1 MRLKGYFVCL
11 FLATAI
17 AAFLVETNQQG
28 KLHGQAILPGVRS
41 AANFRPARAAA
52 VGSRSRVACAV
63 DRDCA
68 SSFSLPMTIEANQ
81 GQAEPRAKFIARGQ
95 GITAL
100 MTTEGIEVVVG
111 SAQKGTAGR
120 VVKIKFGRE
129 LAEDKPISQSG
140 ESTAEK
146 TKRPRRASSA
156 APGGA
161 HSRRRRKSGGA
172 SGTSR
177 RRRARKKAARPRIR
191 RKRAAGNSAP
201 TQRQVPHQ
209 TAPMIPTAPREKNPP
224 SGDAGS
230 LQWHGDGRLAAETN
244 YFLGNDPANWRTH
257 VQHFSRVIARA
268 VLPGVDVVAY
278 GNERALEYDLRVA
291 PGVDA
296 RGLRLQISG
305 ADGMKLDVNGDLVI
319 IAAGREIRM
328 KKPAMYEEMTGEEL
342 SNSDSANLKLQR
354 RPVAGGYTIEADG
367 TVGFRIDAADVA
379 TRLDQAKLSMRGTK
393 NFAGLGTLVIDPSLS
408 VSYSTF
414 LGGTG
419 DDSAT
424 SVKVDSS
431 GNVYVS
437 GTTTSAATFSE
448 TSTPPTK
455 LGPGGGASDYFVAKI
470 EPATPARCGLN
481 PPAYCLAYLTF
492 IGGSGDEEGGFL
504 AVDANGNAAIA
515 GTTTSSDFPV
525 FPVTGGSA
533 GMTGANNA
541 TITEIDP
548 HGAHLVFSTL
558 FGGNGAEAT
567 QGPGGIAVDNSG
579 NVFVAMDTSSTN
591 LPVTNALPGAFQPVY
606 GGGIS
611 DGFLAVFQPPSAPG
625 TPATLIYFTYLGLNA
640 QASVAGVAV
649 DSDGN
654 AFLAGF
660 TSNPNGTLNTTNG
673 FQPNYGGD
681 PFDGFV
687 MKIIPFGTEA
697 GLSYA
702 TFLGGGSSDKALA
715 IAVGANLPATA
726 YVTGSTQSSN
736 FPIDGS
742 VTALQ
747 TSLKGTTNA
756 FLAVI
761 SQETTGVTSL
771 AYSSY
776 LGGSETDTGQ
786 SVWFGAVNQ
795 IYVAGT
801 TTSFDFPRQD
811 NFQPF
816 NGDSDAFVT
825 MLDPTSAGT
834 ASLLY
839 STFLGGTAPIGVTA
853 GSSGNA
859 VTVDPSGNVYV
870 VGATTTADFPRAGN
884 PMNGIQPTCASCQL
898 SPPGNDAFVVKI
910 AASSMANPSVSF
922 GLANVNFGSQPVG
935 TANTAQLP
943 VAIINTG
950 NAPLTISGISITGA
964 NSGDFSAV
972 NPEPCLASPISVGS
986 SCAFEMQ
993 FAPSVVGPEGAFLSV
1008 SENTLVPGNPQV
1020 LALLGTGAGPLAVPS
1035 PTSISFGSVPV
1046 GTTPSQAVTLRNT
1059 GNQTLL
1065 ITNIAVAGNNI
1076 AQFPLSAD
1084 TCASS
1089 LSPGV
1094 SCGFSI
1100 TFTPSATGTFSAA
1113 VNITDNSGN
1122 LSGAV
1127 QAVPLTG
1134 TATPEAPLLDISP
1147 SALAFPAQAVG
1158 STSGNQTVT
1167 VVNQGSGT
1175 LNISAIA
1182 VSGSGASS
1190 FGIVPAGSSPCPPS
1204 GTLASAASCTV
1215 TINFAP
1221 LSSGTKNAS
1230 LSLSDNASGSPQMV
1244 SLTGTG
1250 VAPAITL
1257 SASSLTFG
1265 AQPAGTASTPQ
1276 NVTLSNPGTTSLGI
1290 SGIVLNGT
1298 NPTDFIE
1305 TNNCPQSLGVS
1316 ASCVITVKFDP
1327 SATGSSSRTASVS
1340 VSDNAPQSPQT
1351 IALAGSVTVAT
1362 VSVSPATITFG
1373 NQVAGGTSSPVAVT
1387 VKNTGQGALTVSGA
1401 SVTDTTDFTLK
1412 NNCTGAVP
1420 AAGTCTVQVTF
1431 QPAAPASGAQCGSTT
1446 GAKSA
1451 TLTLTDNATD
1461 SPQSVMLSGTA
1472 TDFCPDPPTVGG
1484 TSQTVPAGATAVF
1497 DLDITSMDD
1506 FAGTVGLACT
1516 GAVPGAGSCTT
1527 SPSTV
1532 NVPKNGQAPF
1542 VANIPTGSSLVR
1554 PKARDFR
1561 SPPWNWY
1568 LILIALL
1575 LLLGLASLS
1584 RRAAQLSASLG
1595 ENQQPG
1601 TASRLYRQRMTR
1613 VAQACSLLIM
1623 LALVMSAC
1631 GSGGGGGSSVP
1642 QPNTYSFTVTATAGG
1657 TTRTIALTLTVQ

>member
-11 FLATAI
+11 LLVTAI
-17 AAFLVETNQQG
+17 AAFLVGTNQQG
-28 KLHGQAILPGVRS
+28 KLHGHASLSNARS
-41 AANFRPARAAA
+41 AANQRPASVAA

-81 GQAEPRAKFIARGQ
+81 GQAEPRVKFIARGQ

-120 VVKIKFGRE
+120 VVKLRFGRE
-129 LAEDKPISQSG
+129 LAEDRPISQSG

-156 APGGA
+156 APGAA

-177 RRRARKKAARPRIR
+177 HRRARKKAARPRVR
-191 RKRAAGNSAP
+191 RKRAAGDSAP
-201 TQRQVPHQ
+201 AQKQVPHQ

-244 YFLGNDPANWRTH
+244 YFLGNDPAKWRTH

-268 VLPGVDVVAY
+268 VLPGVDVIAY

-296 RGLRLQISG
+296 RSLRVQISG

-319 IAAGREIRM
+319 LASGREIRM

-354 RPVAGGYTIEADG
+354 RPVAGGYAIEADG

-379 TRLDQAKLSMRGTK
+379 ARLDQAKLSRRGMK
-393 NFAGLGTLVIDPSLS
+393 NIAGLGTLVIDPSLS

-431 GNVYVS
+431 GKVYVS

-448 TSTPPTK
+448 SSKK
-455 LGPGGGASDYFVAKI
+455 LGPGGGASDYFIAKLD
-470 EPATPARCGLN
+470 PTKSGLN
-481 PPAYCLAYLTF
+481 SLLYLTF

-515 GTTTSSDFPV
+515 GTTTSTDFPV
-525 FPVTGGSA
+525 TDGSTRTAGSNDATVTEVNAAGSQF
-533 GMTGANNA
+533 
-541 TITEIDP
+541 
-548 HGAHLVFSTL
+548 VFSTL

-567 QGPGGIAVDNSG
+567 QGPGGIAMDSSG
-579 NVFVAMDTSSTN
+579 NVFVAMDTNSTD
-591 LPVTNALPGAFQPVY
+591 LTTTTGAFQTAY
-606 GGGIS
+606 GGGVS
-611 DGFLAVFQPPSAPG
+611 DGFLVKLGPTS
-625 TPATLIYFTYLGLNA
+625 TPTLMYCTYLGLNA

-649 DSDGN
+649 DSAGN
-654 AFLAGF
+654 AFLAGY
-660 TSNPNGTLNTTNG
+660 TSNPNGTMNTANG
-673 FQPNYGGD
+673 FQTSYGGD
-681 PFDGFV
+681 PFDGLV
-687 MKIIPFGTEA
+687 MKITPA
-697 GLSYA
+697 GNGAADLSYA
-702 TFLGGGSSDKALA
+702 TFLGGASSDKALA

-736 FPIDGS
+736 FPTDSSI
-742 VTALQ
+742 TALQ
-747 TSLKGTTNA
+747 TGLKGTTNA
-756 FLAVI
+756 FLSVI
-761 SQETTGVTSL
+761 SQSPTTGMTSL

-776 LGGSETDTGQ
+776 LGGAGTDAGQ
-786 SVWFGAVNQ
+786 SVWFDAVNQ
-795 IYVAGT
+795 IYVTGT
-801 TTSFDFPRQD
+801 TTSWNFPWQD

-816 NGDSDAFVT
+816 NGDSAAFVT
-825 MLDPTSAGT
+825 KLDPTSSAA

-839 STFLGGTAPIGVTA
+839 STPLGGTAPVGATA
-853 GSSGNA
+853 GTSGNA
-859 VTVDPSGNVYV
+859 IAVDSSANVYV
-870 VGATTTADFPRAGN
+870 AGATSTADFPRAGN
-884 PMNGIQPTCASCQL
+884 PMNGIQITCASCQQ
-898 SPPGNDAFVVKI
+898 SPPENDAFVVKI
-910 AASSMANPSVSF
+910 TSSAAANPSVSF
-922 GLANVNFGSQPVG
+922 SSANVNFGSQPVG
-935 TANTAQLP
+935 VPNNAQLP
-943 VAIINTG
+943 VAIMNTG
-950 NAPLTISGISITGA
+950 DAPLSISSISITGA

-972 NPEPCLASPISVGS
+972 NPEPCLASPISAGS

-993 FAPSVVGPEGAFLSV
+993 FAASVVGIEGAFLSV
-1008 SENTLVPGNPQV
+1008 SDSAPGNPQV

-1046 GTTPSQAVTLRNT
+1046 GTTPSQAITLMNT

-1084 TCASS
+1084 TCPSS

-1127 QAVPLTG
+1127 QTIPLTG
-1134 TATPEAPLLDISP
+1134 TATPAAPLLNISP
-1147 SALAFPAQAVG
+1147 TALAFAAQAVG

-1175 LNISAIA
+1175 LNISGIT

-1190 FGIVPAGSSPCPPS
+1190 FGIVPAGSSPCPSS

-1215 TINFAP
+1215 TINFSP
-1221 LSSGTKNAS
+1221 SSSGTKSAS
-1230 LSLSDNASGSPQMV
+1230 LSLSDNAAGSPQTV
-1244 SLTGTG
+1244 SLTGTA
-1250 VAPAITL
+1250 VASAITL

-1265 AQPAGTASTPQ
+1265 AQPAGTASSPQ

-1290 SGIVLNGT
+1290 SGIILNGT

-1327 SATGSSSRTASVS
+1327 SATGSSSRTASIS
-1340 VSDNAPQSPQT
+1340 ISDNAPQSPQT
-1351 IALAGSVTVAT
+1351 VALAGSVTVAT

-1595 ENQQPG
+1595 ENQQLG

>member
-1 MRLKGYFVCL
+1 MRLKGYFACL
-11 FLATAI
+11 FLVTAI
-17 AAFLVETNQQG
+17 AAFLVGTNQQG
-28 KLHGQAILPGVRS
+28 KSHGQAILPGVRS
-41 AANFRPARAAA
+41 AANQRPARSAA
-52 VGSRSRVACAV
+52 VGSRSRVVCAV

-81 GQAEPRAKFIARGQ
+81 GQAEPRVKFIARGQ

-100 MTTEGIEVVVG
+100 MTAEGIEVVVG
-111 SAQKGTAGR
+111 SAQKGMAGR
-120 VVKIKFGRE
+120 VVKLRFGGE
-129 LAEDKPISQSG
+129 LAEDRPISQSG
-140 ESTAEK
+140 ESTPEK

-161 HSRRRRKSGGA
+161 HSRRRKKSGGA

-177 RRRARKKAARPRIR
+177 HRRARKKAARPRVR
-191 RKRAAGNSAP
+191 RKRAAGDSAP

-209 TAPMIPTAPREKNPP
+209 TAPVIPTAPREKNPP
-224 SGDAGS
+224 SGDAGG

-244 YFLGNDPANWRTH
+244 YFLGNDPAKWRTH
-257 VQHFSRVIARA
+257 VQHFPRVIARA

-291 PGVDA
+291 PGVDG

-305 ADGMKLDVNGDLVI
+305 ADGMKLDANGDLVI
-319 IAAGREIRM
+319 LAAGREIRM
-328 KKPAMYEEMTGEEL
+328 KKPAMYEETIA
-342 SNSDSANLKLQR
+342 SDSAHRKSSNPELQR
-354 RPVAGGYTIEADG
+354 RAVAGGYTIEANG

-379 TRLDQAKLSMRGTK
+379 TRLDQAKLSRPGAK
-393 NFAGLGTLVIDPSLS
+393 NLAGVGTLVIDPSLS

-424 SVKVDSS
+424 SVTVDSS
-431 GNVYVS
+431 GKVYVS
-437 GTTTSAATFSE
+437 GTTTSATTFSE
-448 TSTPPTK
+448 SSKK
-455 LGPGGGASDYFVAKI
+455 LGPGGGASDYFIAKI
-470 EPATPARCGLN
+470 DPTKNGLN
-481 PPAYCLAYLTF
+481 SLVYLTF

-515 GTTTSSDFPV
+515 GTTTSTDFPV
-525 FPVTGGSA
+525 TDGSTRTAGSNDATVTEVNAAGSQ
-533 GMTGANNA
+533 
-541 TITEIDP
+541 
-548 HGAHLVFSTL
+548 LVFSTL

-567 QGPGGIAVDNSG
+567 QGPGGIAMDNSG
-579 NVFVAMDTSSTN
+579 NVFVAMDTNSTD
-591 LPVTNALPGAFQPVY
+591 LTTTTGAFQTAY
-606 GGGIS
+606 GGGVS
-611 DGFLAVFQPPSAPG
+611 DGFLAIVGPTS
-625 TPATLIYFTYLGLNA
+625 TPTLKYSTYLGLSA

-649 DSDGN
+649 DSAGN

-660 TSNPNGTLNTTNG
+660 TSNPNGTMNTANG
-673 FQPNYGGD
+673 FQTTYGGD

-687 MKIIPFGTEA
+687 MKIIPA
-697 GLSYA
+697 GNGAADLSYA
-702 TFLGGGSSDKALA
+702 TFLGGGNSDKALA

-736 FPIDGS
+736 FPTDGS

-756 FLAVI
+756 FLSVI
-761 SQETTGVTSL
+761 SQSPTTGMTSL

-801 TTSFDFPRQD
+801 TTSWDFPWED

-825 MLDPTSAGT
+825 MLDPTSAGA

-839 STFLGGTAPIGVTA
+839 STPLGGTAPVGATA
-853 GSSGNA
+853 GTSGNA
-859 VTVDPSGNVYV
+859 IAADASGNVYV
-870 VGATTTADFPRAGN
+870 AGATSTADFPRAGN
-884 PMNGIQPTCASCQL
+884 PMNGIQITCASCQQ
-898 SPPGNDAFVVKI
+898 SPPENDAFVVKI
-910 AASSMANPSVSF
+910 TPSAAANPSVSF
-922 GLANVNFGSQPVG
+922 SSANLNFGSQPVG
-935 TANTAQLP
+935 MPNNAQLP

-950 NAPLTISGISITGA
+950 DAPLSISSISITGA

-972 NPEPCLASPISVGS
+972 NPAPCLASPISAGS

-993 FAPSVVGPEGAFLSV
+993 FAASVVGIEGAFLSV
-1008 SENTLVPGNPQV
+1008 SDSAPGSPQV

-1035 PTSISFGSVPV
+1035 PMSISFGSVPV
-1046 GTTPSQAVTLRNT
+1046 GTSPSQAITLMNA

-1084 TCASS
+1084 TCPSS

-1100 TFTPSATGTFSAA
+1100 TFTPSATGTFSAT
-1113 VNITDNSGN
+1113 VNVTDNSGN
-1122 LSGAV
+1122 LPGAV
-1127 QAVPLTG
+1127 QTIPLTG
-1134 TATPEAPLLDISP
+1134 TATAAAPILNISP
-1147 SALAFPAQAVG
+1147 TALEFAAQAVG
-1158 STSGNQTVT
+1158 STSGNQVVT

-1175 LNISAIA
+1175 LNISGIA
-1182 VSGSGASS
+1182 VTGGGASS
-1190 FGIVPAGSSPCPPS
+1190 FGIVPAGSSPCPSS

-1221 LSSGTKNAS
+1221 LSSGTKSAS
-1230 LSLSDNASGSPQMV
+1230 LSLSDNATGSPQTV
-1244 SLTGTG
+1244 SLTGTA

-1290 SGIVLNGT
+1290 SGIVLNGA

-1327 SATGSSSRTASVS
+1327 SATGSSSRTASIS
-1340 VSDNAPQSPQT
+1340 ISDNAPQSPQT
-1351 IALAGSVTVAT
+1351 VALAGSVTVAT
-1362 VSVSPATITFG
+1362 VSVSPATISFG
-1373 NQVAGGTSSPVAVT
+1373 SQVVGGTSSPVAVT

-1401 SVTDTTDFTLK
+1401 SVSDTTDFTLK
-1412 NNCTGAVP
+1412 NNCTAAVP
-1420 AAGTCTVQVTF
+1420 DGGTCTVQITF
-1431 QPAAPASGAQCGSTT
+1431 KPAAPASGAQCGSTS
-1446 GAKSA
+1446 GAKTA

-1461 SPQSVMLSGTA
+1461 SPQSVMLNGTA

-1484 TSQTVPAGATAVF
+1484 TSQTVPAGTTAVF
-1497 DLDITSMDD
+1497 NLDITSMDG

-1532 NVPKNGQAPF
+1532 NVPKNGQAAF

-1554 PKARDFR
+1554 PKARDFK
-1561 SPPWNWY
+1561 SLPWNRY
-1568 LILIALL
+1568 PMAIALL
-1575 LLLGLASLS
+1575 SLLGLASLS
-1584 RRAAQLSASLG
+1584 RRAAQASASLR
-1595 ENQQPG
+1595 ENQRPR
-1601 TASRLYRQRMTR
+1601 TASLLYRQRMTR
-1613 VAQACSLLIM
+1613 VAQACSLLLM
-1623 LALVMSAC
+1623 LAFAISAC
-1631 GSGGGGGSSVP
+1631 GRGGGGGSSVT

>member
-1 MRLKGYFVCL
+1 
-11 FLATAI
+11 
-17 AAFLVETNQQG
+17 
-28 KLHGQAILPGVRS
+28 
-41 AANFRPARAAA
+41 
-52 VGSRSRVACAV
+52 
-63 DRDCA
+63 
-68 SSFSLPMTIEANQ
+68 
-81 GQAEPRAKFIARGQ
+81 
-95 GITAL
+95 
-100 MTTEGIEVVVG
+100 
-111 SAQKGTAGR
+111 
-120 VVKIKFGRE
+120 
-129 LAEDKPISQSG
+129 
-140 ESTAEK
+140 
-146 TKRPRRASSA
+146 
-156 APGGA
+156 
-161 HSRRRRKSGGA
+161 
-172 SGTSR
+172 
-177 RRRARKKAARPRIR
+177 
-191 RKRAAGNSAP
+191 
-201 TQRQVPHQ
+201 VPHQ
-209 TAPMIPTAPREKNPP
+209 TAPTIPTAPRDKNPP

-244 YFLGNDPANWRTH
+244 YFLGNDPAKWRTH
-257 VQHFSRVIARA
+257 VQHFSRVVARG

-319 IAAGREIRM
+319 LAAGREIRM
-328 KKPAMYEEMTGEEL
+328 KKPAMYEEAIA
-342 SNSDSANLKLQR
+342 SDSAYIKSSNPELQR
-354 RPVAGGYTIEADG
+354 RPVTGGYTIEGDG

-379 TRLDQAKLSMRGTK
+379 ARLDQAKLSRPGAK
-393 NFAGLGTLVIDPSLS
+393 NLAGMGTLVIDPSLS

-419 DDSAT
+419 DDIAT
-424 SVKVDSS
+424 SITVDSS
-431 GNVYVS
+431 GKIYVS
-437 GTTTSAATFSE
+437 GTTTSAGTFSE
-448 TSTPPTK
+448 SSKK
-455 LGPGGGASDYFVAKI
+455 LGPGGGTSDYFIAKI
-470 EPATPARCGLN
+470 DPTKSGLN
-481 PPAYCLAYLTF
+481 SLLYLTF
-492 IGGSGDEEGGFL
+492 IGGSGDEEGGLL
-504 AVDANGNAAIA
+504 AVDANGNSAIA
-515 GTTTSSDFPV
+515 GTTTSTDFPV
-525 FPVTGGSA
+525 TDGSSRTAGSNDATVTEVNAAGSQ
-533 GMTGANNA
+533 
-541 TITEIDP
+541 
-548 HGAHLVFSTL
+548 LVFSTL

-567 QGPGGIAVDNSG
+567 QGPGGIAMDSSG
-579 NVFVAMDTSSTN
+579 NVYVAMDTNSTN
-591 LPVTNALPGAFQPVY
+591 LPTTNTTTLQAFQTAY
-606 GGGIS
+606 GGGVS
-611 DGFLAVFQPPSAPG
+611 DGFLVKLGPTS
-625 TPATLIYFTYLGLNA
+625 TPTLMYCTYLGLNA

-649 DSDGN
+649 DSAGD

-660 TSNPNGTLNTTNG
+660 TSNPNGTMNTANG
-673 FQPNYGGD
+673 FQTSYGGD

-687 MKIIPFGTEA
+687 MKIMPA
-697 GLSYA
+697 GNGAADLSYA
-702 TFLGGGSSDKALA
+702 TFLGGASSDKALA

-736 FPIDGS
+736 FPTNGS

-756 FLAVI
+756 FLSVI
-761 SQETTGVTSL
+761 SQDPTTGMTSL

-776 LGGSETDTGQ
+776 LGGAGTDAGQ
-786 SVWFGAVNQ
+786 SVWFDAVNQ
-795 IYVAGT
+795 IYVTGT
-801 TTSFDFPRQD
+801 TTSWDFPWQD

-825 MLDPTSAGT
+825 MLDPTSSAA

-839 STFLGGTAPIGVTA
+839 STPLGGTAPVAATA
-853 GSSGNA
+853 GTIGNA
-859 VTVDPSGNVYV
+859 IAVDASGNVYV
-870 VGATTTADFPRAGN
+870 AGATSTADFPRAGN
-884 PMNGIQPTCASCQL
+884 PMNGIQITCASCQQ
-898 SPPGNDAFVVKI
+898 SPPENDAFVVKI
-910 AASSMANPSVSF
+910 TPSAATNPSVSF
-922 GLANVNFGSQPVG
+922 SSANVNFGSQPVG
-935 TANTAQLP
+935 MPNNAQLP
-943 VAIINTG
+943 VAIMNTG
-950 NAPLTISGISITGA
+950 DAPLSISSISITGA

-972 NPEPCLASPISVGS
+972 NPAPCLASPISSGS

-993 FAPSVVGPEGAFLSV
+993 FAASVVGIEGAFLSV
-1008 SENTLVPGNPQV
+1008 SDTAPGNPQV

-1035 PTSISFGSVPV
+1035 PPSVNFGSVPV
-1046 GTTPSQAVTLRNT
+1046 GTTPSQTITLRNT

-1084 TCASS
+1084 TCPSS
-1089 LSPGV
+1089 LAPGV

-1100 TFTPSATGTFSAA
+1100 TFTPSATGTFSAT
-1113 VNITDNSGN
+1113 VNVTDNSGN

-1127 QAVPLTG
+1127 QTIPLTG
-1134 TATPEAPLLDISP
+1134 TATPAAPLLNISP
-1147 SALAFPAQAVG
+1147 TALAFAAQAVG
-1158 STSGNQTVT
+1158 STSGNQVVT

-1182 VSGSGASS
+1182 VAGSGASN
-1190 FGIVPAGSSPCPPS
+1190 FGIVPAGSNPCPSS

-1221 LSSGTKNAS
+1221 LSGGTKSAS
-1230 LSLSDNASGSPQMV
+1230 LSLSDNAAGSPQTV
-1244 SLTGTG
+1244 PLSGTA

-1265 AQPAGTASTPQ
+1265 AQPAGMASTPQ

-1327 SATGSSSRTASVS
+1327 SATGSSSRTASIS
-1340 VSDNAPQSPQT
+1340 ISDNAPQSPQT
-1351 IALAGSVTVAT
+1351 VALAGSVTVAT
-1362 VSVSPATITFG
+1362 VSVSPATISFG
-1373 NQVAGGTSSPVAVT
+1373 SQVVGGRSSPVAVT
-1387 VKNTGQGALTVSGA
+1387 VKNTGQAALTVSGA

-1420 AAGTCTVQVTF
+1420 AGGTCTLQITF
-1431 QPAAPASGAQCGSTT
+1431 APAAPVTGAQCGSTT

-1461 SPQSVMLSGTA
+1461 SPQSVMLNGTA

-1484 TSQTVPAGATAVF
+1484 TSQTVPAGTTAVF
-1497 DLDITSMDD
+1497 NLDITSMDG

-1554 PKARDFR
+1554 PKARDFK
-1561 SPPWNWY
+1561 SPPWNRY
-1568 LILIALL
+1568 PMVIALL
-1575 LLLGLASLS
+1575 SLLGLASLS
-1584 RRAAQLSASLG
+1584 RRAVQLSASLR
-1595 ENQQPG
+1595 ENQRPR

-1613 VAQACSLLIM
+1613 AVQPCSLLLM
-1623 LALVMSAC
+1623 LALAMSAC
-1631 GSGGGGGSSVP
+1631 GSGGGGSSVT

>member
-11 FLATAI
+11 LLVTAI
-17 AAFLVETNQQG
+17 AAFLVGTNQQG
-28 KLHGQAILPGVRS
+28 KLHGHASLSNARS
-41 AANFRPARAAA
+41 AANQRPASVAA

-81 GQAEPRAKFIARGQ
+81 GQAEPRVKFIARGQ

-120 VVKIKFGRE
+120 VVKLRFGRE
-129 LAEDKPISQSG
+129 LAEDRPISQSG

-156 APGGA
+156 APGAA

-177 RRRARKKAARPRIR
+177 HRRARKKAARPRVR
-191 RKRAAGNSAP
+191 RKRAAGDSAP
-201 TQRQVPHQ
+201 AQKQVPHQ

-244 YFLGNDPANWRTH
+244 YFLGNDPAKWRTH

-268 VLPGVDVVAY
+268 VLPGVDVIAY

-296 RGLRLQISG
+296 RSLRVQISG

-319 IAAGREIRM
+319 LASGREIRM

-354 RPVAGGYTIEADG
+354 RPVAGGYAIEADG

-379 TRLDQAKLSMRGTK
+379 ARLDQAKLSRRGMK
-393 NFAGLGTLVIDPSLS
+393 NIAGLGTLVIDPSLS

-431 GNVYVS
+431 GKVYVS

-448 TSTPPTK
+448 SSKK
-455 LGPGGGASDYFVAKI
+455 LGPGGGASDYFIAKLD
-470 EPATPARCGLN
+470 PTKSGLN
-481 PPAYCLAYLTF
+481 SLLYLTF

-515 GTTTSSDFPV
+515 GTTTSTDFPV
-525 FPVTGGSA
+525 TDGSTRTAGSNDATVTEVNAAGSQF
-533 GMTGANNA
+533 
-541 TITEIDP
+541 
-548 HGAHLVFSTL
+548 VFSTL

-567 QGPGGIAVDNSG
+567 QGPGGIAMDSSG
-579 NVFVAMDTSSTN
+579 NVFVAMDTNSTD
-591 LPVTNALPGAFQPVY
+591 LTTTTGAFQTAY
-606 GGGIS
+606 GGGVS
-611 DGFLAVFQPPSAPG
+611 DGFLVKLGPTS
-625 TPATLIYFTYLGLNA
+625 TPTLMYCTYLGLNA

-649 DSDGN
+649 DSAGN
-654 AFLAGF
+654 AFLAGY
-660 TSNPNGTLNTTNG
+660 TSNPNGTMNTANG
-673 FQPNYGGD
+673 FQTSYGGD
-681 PFDGFV
+681 PFDGLV
-687 MKIIPFGTEA
+687 MKITPA
-697 GLSYA
+697 GNGAADLSYA
-702 TFLGGGSSDKALA
+702 TFLGGASSDKALA

-736 FPIDGS
+736 FPTDSSI
-742 VTALQ
+742 TALQ
-747 TSLKGTTNA
+747 TGLKGTTNA
-756 FLAVI
+756 FLSVI
-761 SQETTGVTSL
+761 SQSPTTGMTSL

-776 LGGSETDTGQ
+776 LGGAGTDAGQ
-786 SVWFGAVNQ
+786 SVWFDAVNQ
-795 IYVAGT
+795 IYVTGT
-801 TTSFDFPRQD
+801 TTSWNFPWQD

-816 NGDSDAFVT
+816 NGDSAAFVT
-825 MLDPTSAGT
+825 KLDPTSSAA

-839 STFLGGTAPIGVTA
+839 STPLGGTAPVGATA
-853 GSSGNA
+853 GTSGNA
-859 VTVDPSGNVYV
+859 IAVDSSANVYV
-870 VGATTTADFPRAGN
+870 AGATSTADFPRAGN
-884 PMNGIQPTCASCQL
+884 PMNGIQITCASCQQ
-898 SPPGNDAFVVKI
+898 SPPENDAFVVKI
-910 AASSMANPSVSF
+910 TSSAAANPSVSF
-922 GLANVNFGSQPVG
+922 SSANVNFGSQPVG
-935 TANTAQLP
+935 VPNNAQLP
-943 VAIINTG
+943 VAIMNTG
-950 NAPLTISGISITGA
+950 DAPLSISSISITGA

-972 NPEPCLASPISVGS
+972 NPEPCLASPISAGS

-993 FAPSVVGPEGAFLSV
+993 FAASVVGIEGAFLSV
-1008 SENTLVPGNPQV
+1008 SDSAPGNPQV

-1046 GTTPSQAVTLRNT
+1046 GTTPSQAITLMNT

-1084 TCASS
+1084 TCPSS

-1127 QAVPLTG
+1127 QTIPLTG
-1134 TATPEAPLLDISP
+1134 TATPAAPLLNISP
-1147 SALAFPAQAVG
+1147 TALAFAAQAVG

-1175 LNISAIA
+1175 LNISGIT

-1190 FGIVPAGSSPCPPS
+1190 FGIVPAGSSPCPSS

-1215 TINFAP
+1215 TINFSP
-1221 LSSGTKNAS
+1221 SSSGTKSAS
-1230 LSLSDNASGSPQMV
+1230 LSLSDNAAGSPQTV
-1244 SLTGTG
+1244 SLTGTA
-1250 VAPAITL
+1250 VASAITL

-1265 AQPAGTASTPQ
+1265 AQPAGTASSPQ

-1290 SGIVLNGT
+1290 SGIILNGT

-1327 SATGSSSRTASVS
+1327 SATGSSSRTASIS
-1340 VSDNAPQSPQT
+1340 ISDNAPQSPQT
-1351 IALAGSVTVAT
+1351 VALAGSVTVAT

-1420 AAGTCTVQVTF
+1420 GGGTCTVQITF
-1431 QPAAPASGAQCGSTT
+1431 KPAAPASGAQCGSTS

-1461 SPQSVMLSGTA
+1461 SPQSVMLNGTA

-1484 TSQTVPAGATAVF
+1484 TSQTVPAGTTAVF
-1497 DLDITSMDD
+1497 DLDITSMDG

-1516 GAVPGAGSCTT
+1516 GSVPGGGSCTT
-1527 SPSTV
+1527 SPSTL
-1532 NVPKNGQAPF
+1532 NVPANGQAPF

-1554 PKARDFR
+1554 PKAREFK
-1561 SPPWNWY
+1561 SPPSNWY
-1568 LILIALL
+1568 LIVIALL
-1575 LLLGLASLS
+1575 SLLGLASVGHG
-1584 RRAAQLSASLG
+1584 AAQPSASLRK
-1595 ENQQPG
+1595 NQQPG
-1601 TASRLYRQRMTR
+1601 TASRLYRRRMTR
-1613 VAQACSLLIM
+1613 VAQACSLLLM
-1623 LALVMSAC
+1623 LALAMSAC
-1631 GSGGGGGSSVP
+1631 GSGGGGGSSVT

>member
-11 FLATAI
+11 LLVTAI
-17 AAFLVETNQQG
+17 AAFLVGTNQQG
-28 KLHGQAILPGVRS
+28 KLHGHASLSNARS
-41 AANFRPARAAA
+41 AANQRPASVAA

-81 GQAEPRAKFIARGQ
+81 GQAEPRVKFIARGQ

-111 SAQKGTAGR
+111 SAQKGMAGR
-120 VVKIKFGRE
+120 VVKLRFGRE
-129 LAEDKPISQSG
+129 LAEDRPISQSG

-177 RRRARKKAARPRIR
+177 HRRARKKAARPRVR
-191 RKRAAGNSAP
+191 RKRAAGDSAP
-201 TQRQVPHQ
+201 AQKQVPHQ

-244 YFLGNDPANWRTH
+244 YFLGNLPAKWRTH
-257 VQHFSRVIARA
+257 VQHFSRVVAQG

-296 RGLRLQISG
+296 RSLRLQISG
-305 ADGMKLDVNGDLVI
+305 ADGMKLDANGDLVI
-319 IAAGREIRM
+319 LAAGREIRM
-328 KKPAMYEEMTGEEL
+328 KKPAMYEEMTDEEL

-354 RPVAGGYTIEADG
+354 RPVAGGYAIEADG

-379 TRLDQAKLSMRGTK
+379 ARLDQAKLSRRGMK
-393 NFAGLGTLVIDPSLS
+393 NIAGLGALVIDPSLS

-431 GNVYVS
+431 GKVYVS

-448 TSTPPTK
+448 SSKK
-455 LGPGGGASDYFVAKI
+455 LGPGGGASDYFIAKLD
-470 EPATPARCGLN
+470 PTKSGLN
-481 PPAYCLAYLTF
+481 SLLYLTF

-515 GTTTSSDFPV
+515 GTTTSTDFPV
-525 FPVTGGSA
+525 TDGSTRTAGSNDATVTEVNAAGSQ
-533 GMTGANNA
+533 
-541 TITEIDP
+541 
-548 HGAHLVFSTL
+548 LVFSTL

-567 QGPGGIAVDNSG
+567 QGPGGIAMDTSG
-579 NVFVAMDTSSTN
+579 NVFVAMDTNSTD
-591 LPVTNALPGAFQPVY
+591 LTTTTGAFQTAY
-606 GGGIS
+606 GGGVS
-611 DGFLAVFQPPSAPG
+611 DGFLAIVGPTS
-625 TPATLIYFTYLGLNA
+625 TPTLKYSTYLGLNA

-649 DSDGN
+649 DSAGN

-660 TSNPNGTLNTTNG
+660 TSNPNGTMNTANG
-673 FQPNYGGD
+673 FQTTYGGD

-687 MKIIPFGTEA
+687 MKIIPA
-697 GLSYA
+697 GNGAAHLSPA
-702 TFLGGGSSDKALA
+702 TFLGGASSDKALA

-736 FPIDGS
+736 FPTDGS

-756 FLAVI
+756 FLSVI
-761 SQETTGVTSL
+761 SQSPTTGMTSL

-795 IYVAGT
+795 IYLAGT
-801 TTSFDFPRQD
+801 TTSWDFPWHD

-825 MLDPTSAGT
+825 MLDPTSAGA

-839 STFLGGTAPIGVTA
+839 STPLGGTAPIGVTA
-853 GSSGNA
+853 GTSGNA
-859 VTVDPSGNVYV
+859 IAVDASGNVYV
-870 VGATTTADFPRAGN
+870 AGATSTADFPRAGN
-884 PMNGIQPTCASCQL
+884 PMNGIQITCASCQQ
-898 SPPGNDAFVVKI
+898 SPPENDAFVVKI
-910 AASSMANPSVSF
+910 MPNPALMNPSVSF
-922 GLANVNFGSQPVG
+922 SSANVNFGSQPV
-935 TANTAQLP
+935 AMPNNAQLP
-943 VAIINTG
+943 VTIINTG
-950 NAPLTISGISITGA
+950 DAPLSISSISITGA

-972 NPEPCLASPISVGS
+972 NPAPCLASPISAGS

-993 FAPSVVGPEGAFLSV
+993 LAASVVGIEGAFLSV
-1008 SENTLVPGNPQV
+1008 SDTAPGNPQV

-1035 PTSISFGSVPV
+1035 PMSISFGGVPV
-1046 GTTPSQAVTLRNT
+1046 GTAPSQAITLMNA

-1084 TCASS
+1084 TCPSS

-1127 QAVPLTG
+1127 QTIPLTG
-1134 TATPEAPLLDISP
+1134 TATPAAPLLNISP
-1147 SALAFPAQAVG
+1147 TALAFAAQAVG

-1175 LNISAIA
+1175 LNISGIT

-1190 FGIVPAGSSPCPPS
+1190 FGIVPAGSSPCPSS

-1215 TINFAP
+1215 TINFSP
-1221 LSSGTKNAS
+1221 SSSGTKSAS
-1230 LSLSDNASGSPQMV
+1230 LSLSDNAAGSPQTV
-1244 SLTGTG
+1244 SLTGTA
-1250 VAPAITL
+1250 VASAITL
-1257 SASSLTFG
+1257 SAASLTFG
-1265 AQPAGTASTPQ
+1265 AQPAGTASAAQ
-1276 NVTLSNPGTTSLGI
+1276 NVTLSNSGTTSLGI
-1290 SGIVLNGT
+1290 SGIILNGT

-1316 ASCVITVKFDP
+1316 ASSVITVKFVP
-1327 SATGSSSRTASVS
+1327 SATGSSSRTASIS
-1340 VSDNAPQSPQT
+1340 ISDNAPQSPQT
-1351 IALAGSVTVAT
+1351 VALAGSVTVAT
-1362 VSVSPATITFG
+1362 VSVSP
-1373 NQVAGGTSSPVAVT
+1373 
-1387 VKNTGQGALTVSGA
+1387 
-1401 SVTDTTDFTLK
+1401 
-1412 NNCTGAVP
+1412 
-1420 AAGTCTVQVTF
+1420 
-1431 QPAAPASGAQCGSTT
+1431 
-1446 GAKSA
+1446 
-1451 TLTLTDNATD
+1451 
-1461 SPQSVMLSGTA
+1461 
-1472 TDFCPDPPTVGG
+1472 
-1484 TSQTVPAGATAVF
+1484 
-1497 DLDITSMDD
+1497 
-1506 FAGTVGLACT
+1506 
-1516 GAVPGAGSCTT
+1516 
-1527 SPSTV
+1527 
-1532 NVPKNGQAPF
+1532 
-1542 VANIPTGSSLVR
+1542 
-1554 PKARDFR
+1554 
-1561 SPPWNWY
+1561 
-1568 LILIALL
+1568 
-1575 LLLGLASLS
+1575 
-1584 RRAAQLSASLG
+1584 
-1595 ENQQPG
+1595 
-1601 TASRLYRQRMTR
+1601 
-1613 VAQACSLLIM
+1613 
-1623 LALVMSAC
+1623 
-1631 GSGGGGGSSVP
+1631 
-1642 QPNTYSFTVTATAGG
+1642 
-1657 TTRTIALTLTVQ
+1657 

>member
-1 MRLKGYFVCL
+1 MRSKGYFVCL

-17 AAFLVETNQQG
+17 AAFLVETNQPSNLQG
-28 KLHGQAILPGVRS
+28 RATLPSVRS
-41 AANFRPARAAA
+41 AANHRPARAAE
-52 VGSRSRVACAV
+52 VGPRSRGAC
-63 DRDCA
+63 DGHRDCA

-81 GQAEPRAKFIARGQ
+81 GQADPRVKFIARGQ

-100 MTTEGIEVVVG
+100 LTTEGIELVVG

-120 VVKIKFGRE
+120 VVQLRFGRE
-129 LAEDKPISQSG
+129 LAEDRANSQSG
-140 ESTAEK
+140 ESTAGK
-146 TKRPRRASSA
+146 TERPRRASSA

-172 SGTSR
+172 AGTSR
-177 RRRARKKAARPRIR
+177 HRRARKKAARPRIR
-191 RKRAAGNSAP
+191 RKRAAGDSAP
-201 TQRQVPHQ
+201 TQKQVPHQ
-209 TAPMIPTAPREKNPP
+209 TAPVIPTAPREKYPP
-224 SGDAGS
+224 SADAGS
-230 LQWHGDGRLAAETN
+230 LQWRGDGRIAAETN
-244 YFLGNDPANWRTH
+244 YFLGNDPAKWRTH
-257 VQHFSRVIARA
+257 VPHFSRVIARG
-268 VLPGVDVVAY
+268 VLPGADVVAY
-278 GNERALEYDLRVA
+278 GNGRGLEYDLRVA

-296 RGLRLQISG
+296 RSLRLQISG
-305 ADGMKLDVNGDLVI
+305 ADQLKLDVNGDLVI
-319 IAAGREIRM
+319 LAAGREIRM
-328 KKPAMYEEMTGEEL
+328 KKPAMYEETIA
-342 SNSDSANLKLQR
+342 SDSAHGNSLNPELDGR
-354 RPVAGGYTIEADG
+354 AVAGGYTIEADG
-367 TVGFRIDAADVA
+367 NVGFRIDAADVA
-379 TRLDQAKLSMRGTK
+379 ARLDQARLSRHGTVGL
-393 NFAGLGTLVIDPSLS
+393 AGMGTLVIDPSLS

-431 GNVYVS
+431 GKVYVS

-448 TSTPPTK
+448 SSKK
-455 LGPGGGASDYFVAKI
+455 LGPEGGTSDYFIAKI
-470 EPATPARCGLN
+470 DPTKSGLN
-481 PPAYCLAYLTF
+481 SLLYLTF

-515 GTTTSSDFPV
+515 GTTTSTDFPV
-525 FPVTGGSA
+525 TDGSTRTA
-533 GMTGANNA
+533 GSNDATVAEINA
-541 TITEIDP
+541 A
-548 HGAHLVFSTL
+548 GSQLVFSTL
-558 FGGNGAEAT
+558 FGGSGAEAT
-567 QGPGGIAVDNSG
+567 QGPGGIAMDGTG
-579 NVFVAMDTSSTN
+579 NVYVAMDTNSTD
-591 LPVTNALPGAFQPVY
+591 LRTTTGAFQTAY
-606 GGGIS
+606 GGGTS
-611 DGFLAVFQPPSAPG
+611 DGFLAIFGPTA
-625 TPATLIYFTYLGLNA
+625 TPTLKYCSYLGLNA

-649 DSDGN
+649 DSAGN

-660 TSNPNGTLNTTNG
+660 TSNPNGTMNTANG

-687 MKIIPFGTEA
+687 MKITPA
-697 GLSYA
+697 GNGPSDLSYA
-702 TFLGGGSSDKALA
+702 TFLGGGNSDKALA

-736 FPIDGS
+736 FPTDGS

-747 TSLKGTTNA
+747 TSLKGTANA

-761 SQETTGVTSL
+761 SQNATTGMTSL

-776 LGGSETDTGQ
+776 LGGSETDAGQ

-795 IYVAGT
+795 IYVTGI
-801 TTSFDFPRQD
+801 TTSWDFPRQD

-825 MLDPTSAGT
+825 MLDPTSAG
-834 ASLLY
+834 AVSLLY

-859 VTVDPSGNVYV
+859 VTVDSSGYVYV

-884 PMNGIQPTCASCQL
+884 PMNGVQITCSSCQQ
-898 SPPGNDAFVVKI
+898 SPPENDAFVVKI
-910 AASSMANPSVSF
+910 ATSAATNPSVSF
-922 GLANVNFGSQPVG
+922 SSANVNFGSQPVG
-935 TANTAQLP
+935 MPNNAQLP

-950 NAPLTISGISITGA
+950 DAPLSISSISITGA

-972 NPEPCLASPISVGS
+972 NPEPCLASPIGAGS

-993 FAPSVVGPEGAFLSV
+993 FEASVVGIEGAFLSV
-1008 SENTLVPGNPQV
+1008 SDTAPGSPQV

-1035 PTSISFGSVPV
+1035 PPSINFGSVPV

-1065 ITNIAVAGNNI
+1065 ITNIGVAGNNI

-1084 TCASS
+1084 TCSSS

-1100 TFTPSATGTFSAA
+1100 TFTPSATGTFSAT
-1113 VNITDNSGN
+1113 VNVTDNSGN
-1122 LSGAV
+1122 LAGAV
-1127 QAVPLTG
+1127 QVIPLTG
-1134 TATPEAPLLDISP
+1134 TATPAAPLLNISP
-1147 SALAFPAQAVG
+1147 TALAFAAQAVG
-1158 STSGNQTVT
+1158 STSGNQAVT

-1182 VSGSGASS
+1182 ITGSGANN
-1190 FGIVPAGSSPCPPS
+1190 FGIVPAGSNPCPSS

-1215 TINFAP
+1215 TINFTP
-1221 LSSGTKNAS
+1221 QSGGTKNAS
-1230 LSLSDNASGSPQMV
+1230 LSLSDNAAGSPQTV
-1244 SLTGTG
+1244 SLTGIA

-1305 TNNCPQSLGVS
+1305 TNNCPQSLGVN

-1327 SATGSSSRTASVS
+1327 SATGSSSRTASIS
-1340 VSDNAPQSPQT
+1340 ISDNAPQSPQT

-1362 VSVSPATITFG
+1362 VSVSPATIAFG
-1373 NQVAGGTSSPVAVT
+1373 NQVVGGTGSPVAVT
-1387 VKNTGQGALTVSGA
+1387 VKNTGTGALTVSGA
-1401 SVTDTTDFTLK
+1401 SITDTTDFTLK
-1412 NNCTGAVP
+1412 NNCSGAVP
-1420 AAGTCTVQVTF
+1420 GGGTCTVQITF
-1431 QPAAPASGAQCGSTT
+1431 APAAPVTGAQCGSTS

-1461 SPQSVMLSGTA
+1461 SPQSVMLNGTA

-1484 TSQTVPAGATAVF
+1484 TSQTVPAGTTAVF
-1497 DLDITSMDD
+1497 NLDITSMDG

-1532 NVPKNGQAPF
+1532 NVPANGQAAF
-1542 VANIPTGSSLVR
+1542 VANIPTASGLVR
-1554 PKARDFR
+1554 PKAKEFN
-1561 SPPWNWY
+1561 SPPWNRY
-1568 LILIALL
+1568 PIVIALL
-1575 LLLGLASLS
+1575 SLVGLASLS
-1584 RRAAQLSASLG
+1584 RRAVQPSASLG
-1595 ENQQPG
+1595 KNRQPG
-1601 TASRLYRQRMTR
+1601 ATPHFCPKRIIRA
-1613 VAQACSLLIM
+1613 AQACSLLLM
-1623 LALVMSAC
+1623 LGLAISAC
-1631 GSGGGGGSSVP
+1631 GSGSGGGSSVP

>member
-11 FLATAI
+11 LLVTAI
-17 AAFLVETNQQG
+17 AAFLVGTNQQG
-28 KLHGQAILPGVRS
+28 KLHGHASLSNARS
-41 AANFRPARAAA
+41 AANQRPASVAA

-81 GQAEPRAKFIARGQ
+81 GQAEPRVKFIARGQ

-120 VVKIKFGRE
+120 VVKLRFGRE
-129 LAEDKPISQSG
+129 LAEDRPISQSG

-156 APGGA
+156 APGAA

-177 RRRARKKAARPRIR
+177 HRRARKKAARPRVR
-191 RKRAAGNSAP
+191 RKRAAGDSAP
-201 TQRQVPHQ
+201 AQKQVPHQ

-244 YFLGNDPANWRTH
+244 YFLGNDPAKWRTH

-268 VLPGVDVVAY
+268 VLPGVDVIAY

-305 ADGMKLDVNGDLVI
+305 ADGMKLDANGDLVI
-319 IAAGREIRM
+319 LAAGREIRM
-328 KKPAMYEEMTGEEL
+328 KKPAMYEETMA
-342 SNSDSANLKLQR
+342 SDSAYRKSSSPELQR
-354 RPVAGGYTIEADG
+354 RAVAGGYTIEADG

-379 TRLDQAKLSMRGTK
+379 ARLDQAKLSRRGMK
-393 NFAGLGTLVIDPSLS
+393 NIAGLGTLVIDPSLS

-431 GNVYVS
+431 GKVYVS

-448 TSTPPTK
+448 SSKK
-455 LGPGGGASDYFVAKI
+455 LGPGGGASDYFIAKI
-470 EPATPARCGLN
+470 DPTKSGLN
-481 PPAYCLAYLTF
+481 SLVYLTF

-515 GTTTSSDFPV
+515 GTTTSTDFPV
-525 FPVTGGSA
+525 TDGSTRTAGSNDATVTEVNAAGSQF
-533 GMTGANNA
+533 
-541 TITEIDP
+541 
-548 HGAHLVFSTL
+548 VFSTL

-567 QGPGGIAVDNSG
+567 QGPGGIAMDSSG
-579 NVFVAMDTSSTN
+579 NVFVAMDTNSTD
-591 LPVTNALPGAFQPVY
+591 LTTTTGAFQTAY
-606 GGGIS
+606 GGGVS
-611 DGFLAVFQPPSAPG
+611 DGFLAIVGPTS
-625 TPATLIYFTYLGLNA
+625 TPTLKYSTYLGLNA

-649 DSDGN
+649 DSAGN

-660 TSNPNGTLNTTNG
+660 TSNPNGTMNTANG
-673 FQPNYGGD
+673 FQTSYGGD

-687 MKIIPFGTEA
+687 MKIMPAGTGA
-697 GLSYA
+697 ADLSYA
-702 TFLGGGSSDKALA
+702 TFLGGASSDKALA

-736 FPIDGS
+736 FPTDSSI
-742 VTALQ
+742 TALQ
-747 TSLKGTTNA
+747 TGLKGTTNA
-756 FLAVI
+756 FLSVI
-761 SQETTGVTSL
+761 SQSPTTGMTSL

-776 LGGSETDTGQ
+776 LGGAGTDAGQ
-786 SVWFGAVNQ
+786 SVWFDAVNQ
-795 IYVAGT
+795 IYVTGT
-801 TTSFDFPRQD
+801 TTSWNFPWQD

-816 NGDSDAFVT
+816 NGDSAAFVT
-825 MLDPTSAGT
+825 KLDPTSSAA

-839 STFLGGTAPIGVTA
+839 STPLGGTAPVGATA
-853 GSSGNA
+853 GTSGNA
-859 VTVDPSGNVYV
+859 IAVDSSANVYV
-870 VGATTTADFPRAGN
+870 AGATSTADFPRAGN
-884 PMNGIQPTCASCQL
+884 PMNGIQITCASCQQ
-898 SPPGNDAFVVKI
+898 SPPENDAFVVKI
-910 AASSMANPSVSF
+910 TSSAAANPSVSF
-922 GLANVNFGSQPVG
+922 SSANVNFGSQPVG
-935 TANTAQLP
+935 VPNNAQLP
-943 VAIINTG
+943 VAIMNTG
-950 NAPLTISGISITGA
+950 DAPLSISSISITGA

-972 NPEPCLASPISVGS
+972 NPEPCLASPISAGS

-993 FAPSVVGPEGAFLSV
+993 FAASVVGIEGAFLSV
-1008 SENTLVPGNPQV
+1008 SDSAPGNPQV

-1046 GTTPSQAVTLRNT
+1046 GTTPSQAITLMNT

-1084 TCASS
+1084 TCPSS

-1127 QAVPLTG
+1127 QTIPLTG
-1134 TATPEAPLLDISP
+1134 TATPAAPLLNISP
-1147 SALAFPAQAVG
+1147 TALAFAAQAVG

-1175 LNISAIA
+1175 LNISGIT

-1190 FGIVPAGSSPCPPS
+1190 FGIVPAGSSPCPSS

-1215 TINFAP
+1215 TINFSP
-1221 LSSGTKNAS
+1221 SSSGTKSAS
-1230 LSLSDNASGSPQMV
+1230 LSLSDNAAGSPQTV
-1244 SLTGTG
+1244 SLTGTA
-1250 VAPAITL
+1250 VASAITL

-1265 AQPAGTASTPQ
+1265 AQPAGTASSPQ

-1290 SGIVLNGT
+1290 SGIILNGT

-1327 SATGSSSRTASVS
+1327 SATGSSSRTASIS
-1340 VSDNAPQSPQT
+1340 ISDNAPQSPQT
-1351 IALAGSVTVAT
+1351 VALAGSVTVAT

-1420 AAGTCTVQVTF
+1420 GGGTCTVQITF
-1431 QPAAPASGAQCGSTT
+1431 KPAAPASGAQCGSTS

-1461 SPQSVMLSGTA
+1461 SPQSVMLNGTA

-1484 TSQTVPAGATAVF
+1484 TSQTVPAGTTAVF
-1497 DLDITSMDD
+1497 DLDITSMDG

-1516 GAVPGAGSCTT
+1516 GSVPGGGSCTT
-1527 SPSTV
+1527 SPSTL
-1532 NVPKNGQAPF
+1532 NVPANGQAPF

-1554 PKARDFR
+1554 PKAREFK
-1561 SPPWNWY
+1561 SPPSNWY
-1568 LILIALL
+1568 LIVIALL
-1575 LLLGLASLS
+1575 SLLGLASVGHG
-1584 RRAAQLSASLG
+1584 AAQPSASLRK
-1595 ENQQPG
+1595 NQQPG
-1601 TASRLYRQRMTR
+1601 TASRLYRRRMMR
-1613 VAQACSLLIM
+1613 VAQACSLLLM
-1623 LALVMSAC
+1623 LALAISAC
-1631 GSGGGGGSSVP
+1631 GSGGGGGSSVT

>member
-1 MRLKGYFVCL
+1 
-11 FLATAI
+11 
-17 AAFLVETNQQG
+17 
-28 KLHGQAILPGVRS
+28 
-41 AANFRPARAAA
+41 
-52 VGSRSRVACAV
+52 
-63 DRDCA
+63 
-68 SSFSLPMTIEANQ
+68 
-81 GQAEPRAKFIARGQ
+81 
-95 GITAL
+95 

-120 VVKIKFGRE
+120 VVKLRFGRE
-129 LAEDKPISQSG
+129 LAEDRPISQSG

-156 APGGA
+156 APGAA
-161 HSRRRRKSGGA
+161 HSRRRKKSGGA

-177 RRRARKKAARPRIR
+177 HRRARKKAARPRIR
-191 RKRAAGNSAP
+191 WKRAAGDSAP
-201 TQRQVPHQ
+201 TQKQVPHQ

-354 RPVAGGYTIEADG
+354 RPVAGGYAIEADG
-367 TVGFRIDAADVA
+367 TVGFQIDTADVA
-379 TRLDQAKLSMRGTK
+379 TRLDQAKLSIRGTK

-431 GNVYVS
+431 AKIYVS
-437 GTTTSAATFSE
+437 GTTTSATTFSE
-448 TSTPPTK
+448 FSKK
-455 LGPGGGASDYFVAKI
+455 LGPGGGASDYFIAKI
-470 EPATPARCGLN
+470 DPTKSGLN
-481 PPAYCLAYLTF
+481 PLVYLTF

-515 GTTTSSDFPV
+515 GTTTSTDFPV
-525 FPVTGGSA
+525 TDGSTRTAGSNDATVTEVNAAGSQ
-533 GMTGANNA
+533 
-541 TITEIDP
+541 
-548 HGAHLVFSTL
+548 LVFSTL

-567 QGPGGIAVDNSG
+567 QGPGGIAMDSSG
-579 NVFVAMDTSSTN
+579 NVFVTMDTNSTD
-591 LPVTNALPGAFQPVY
+591 LMTTTGAFQTAY
-606 GGGIS
+606 GGGTS
-611 DGFLAVFQPPSAPG
+611 DGFLAIVGPTS
-625 TPATLIYFTYLGLNA
+625 TPTLKYSTYLGLNA

-649 DSDGN
+649 DSAGN

-660 TSNPNGTLNTTNG
+660 TSNPNGTLNTANG

-687 MKIIPFGTEA
+687 MKIMPA
-697 GLSYA
+697 GNGAADLSYA
-702 TFLGGGSSDKALA
+702 TFLGGASSDKALA
-715 IAVGANLPATA
+715 IAVGVNLPATA

-736 FPIDGS
+736 FPTNGS

-756 FLAVI
+756 FLSVI
-761 SQETTGVTSL
+761 SQNPTTGMTSL

-795 IYVAGT
+795 IYLSGT
-801 TTSFDFPRQD
+801 TTSWDFPRQD

-816 NGDSDAFVT
+816 NGDSAAFVT
-825 MLDPTSAGT
+825 MLDPTEAGA

-839 STFLGGTAPIGVTA
+839 STPLGGTAPVGVTA
-853 GSSGNA
+853 GTSGNA
-859 VTVDPSGNVYV
+859 IAVDASGNVYV
-870 VGATTTADFPRAGN
+870 AGATSTADFPRAGN
-884 PMNGIQPTCASCQL
+884 PMNGIQITCASCQQ
-898 SPPGNDAFVVKI
+898 SPPENDAFVVKI
-910 AASSMANPSVSF
+910 TPSAATNPSVSF
-922 GLANVNFGSQPVG
+922 SSANINFGSQPVG
-935 TANTAQLP
+935 MPNNAQLP

-950 NAPLTISGISITGA
+950 DAPLSISSISITGA
-964 NSGDFSAV
+964 NSDDFSAV
-972 NPEPCLASPISVGS
+972 NPAPCLASPISAGS

-993 FAPSVVGPEGAFLSV
+993 FAASVVGVEGAFLSV
-1008 SENTLVPGNPQV
+1008 SDTAPGNPQV

-1035 PTSISFGSVPV
+1035 PPSINFGSVPV
-1046 GTTPSQAVTLRNT
+1046 GTTPSQTITLRNT

-1065 ITNIAVAGNNI
+1065 ITNIAVAGTDI

-1084 TCASS
+1084 TCPSS

-1100 TFTPSATGTFSAA
+1100 TFTPSATGTFSAT

-1127 QAVPLTG
+1127 QTIPLTG
-1134 TATPEAPLLDISP
+1134 TATAAAPLLNISP
-1147 SALAFPAQAVG
+1147 AALAFAAQAVG
-1158 STSGNQTVT
+1158 STSGNQVVT

-1182 VSGSGASS
+1182 VTGSGASN
-1190 FGIVPAGSSPCPPS
+1190 FGMVPAGSNPCPSS
-1204 GTLASAASCTV
+1204 GALASAASCTV

-1221 LSSGTKNAS
+1221 LSSGTKSAS
-1230 LSLSDNASGSPQMV
+1230 LSLSDNAAGSPQTV
-1244 SLTGTG
+1244 SLTGTA

-1276 NVTLSNPGTTSLGI
+1276 NVTVSNSGTTSLGI

-1316 ASCVITVKFDP
+1316 ASCVITVKFNP
-1327 SATGSSSRTASVS
+1327 SATGSSSRTASIS
-1340 VSDNAPQSPQT
+1340 IFDNAPQSPQT
-1351 IALAGSVTVAT
+1351 IALAGTVTVAT

-1373 NQVAGGTSSPVAVT
+1373 NQVVGGTSSPVPVT

-1420 AAGTCTVQVTF
+1420 AGDTCTVQITF
-1431 QPAAPASGAQCGSTT
+1431 APAAPVTGAQCGSTS
-1446 GAKSA
+1446 GAKTA
-1451 TLTLTDNATD
+1451 TLALTDNATD
-1461 SPQSVMLSGTA
+1461 SPQSVMLNGTA

-1484 TSQTVPAGATAVF
+1484 TSQTVPAGTTAVF
-1497 DLDITSMDD
+1497 NLDITSMDG

-1516 GAVPGAGSCTT
+1516 GAVPGSGSCTT

-1554 PKARDFR
+1554 PRAREFK
-1561 SPPWNWY
+1561 SPPWNRY
-1568 LILIALL
+1568 PMVIALL
-1575 LLLGLASLS
+1575 SLLGLASLG
-1584 RRAAQLSASLG
+1584 RRAAQLSASLR

-1601 TASRLYRQRMTR
+1601 SASRLYRQRMTR
-1613 VAQACSLLIM
+1613 VAQGCSLLLM
-1623 LALVMSAC
+1623 LALAISAC
-1631 GSGGGGGSSVP
+1631 GSGGGGGSSET